1 MQASL
6 RLRVLPVI
14 VAGSVLAGV
23 LGYVVAE
30 ASSRV
35 SHGQLY
41 IWLFILLLVA
51 AGSAYLI
58 SRAPTRTLEI
68 NRVYAAP
75 TLITIAATSLLASG
89 VFLANGHG
97 LQEIS
102 LGGLLPHQIAWG
114 SLGVIFLLIAVWLRV
129 RVPLWLVAYAS
140 LGVLLGLAGR
150 FALGPVLDVG
160 LSAIGLFVM
169 WVVANA
175 LQEDGGIVRLLHA
188 VAIGYWTVTVL
199 AVVVHFTH
207 LSLESMTPA
216 SVQLPWE
223 GGLKNILT
231 TGDDQGYG
239 FITGQPGREAS
250 FIVCAYYLV
259 LWRHHHRSAHGLL
272 GLLAFG
278 LFLTGYGRVPL
289 VGGVIGLGMILLT
302 NQYGTRLW
310 KVALT
315 ALLVVAL
322 LPSLV
327 SKLSDLS
334 ARQGGQYASISDG
347 HLSLWSQHLGLFLE
361 EPLTGVGSNATAAQT
376 AEARLE
382 PILHEPRPLSPEV
395 LTDEGSRGV
404 GGWTGLL
411 AQRGV
416 INGGIILG
424 LIVLALAYCFS
435 PFPDSSAGKKDMTLA
450 RALILAWLIFCITDV
465 APFSIYTVTA
475 YVLGQVAM
483 IAAVRSIRAKNLS
496 QYVRGKSFDRAWK
509 APLLTAEK
517 HVRL

>member
-1 MQASL
+1 MTQ
-6 RLRVLPVI
+6 RLQNLPILVMA
-14 VAGSVLAGV
+14 VVGSVLAGL
-23 LGYVVAE
+23 LGAMLAE
-30 ASSRV
+30 ASI
-35 SHGQLY
+35 GPLGELY
-41 IWLFILLLVA
+41 LWLFVLLLVA
-51 AGSAYLI
+51 GGSAYLI
-58 SRAPTRTLEI
+58 ARSPTRALDI
-68 NRVYAAP
+68 GRMYAAP
-75 TLITIAATSLLASG
+75 TLITIAATSLLTHG
-89 VFLANGHG
+89 VIEFV
-97 LQEIS
+97 
-102 LGGLLPHQIAWG
+102 GGLTRGVKETSVGGVLPHQLAWG
-114 SLGVIFLLIAVWLRV
+114 LLGVIFLLIAVWLRV
-129 RVPLWLVAYAS
+129 RPPLWLMIYAS

-150 FALGPVLDVG
+150 FALNPVLDVG

-175 LQEDGGIVRLLHA
+175 LQEDGGIVRLLHP
-188 VAIGYWTVTVL
+188 VAIGYWTVTIL
-199 AVVVHFTH
+199 AIVVHFTH
-207 LSLESMTPA
+207 LSLWSMTPA
-216 SVQLPWE
+216 TVQLPWE
-223 GGLKNILT
+223 GGLGNILT
-231 TGDDQGYG
+231 TGDDLGYG
-239 FITGQPGREAS
+239 FITGQAGREAS

-259 LWRHHHRSAHGLL
+259 LWRYHHRPGHGLL

-361 EPLTGVGSNATAAQT
+361 EPLTGVGSNATATQS

-382 PILHEPRPLSPEV
+382 PILHESHPLSPEA
-395 LTDEGSRGV
+395 LTAEGSRGV

-416 INGGIILG
+416 IDGGILIG

-435 PFPDSSAGKKDMTLA
+435 PFPDSLLGKKDMTLA
-450 RALILAWLIFCITDV
+450 RALIPVSLIFCITDV

-475 YVLGQVAM
+475 YVLGQVTM
-483 IAAVRSIRAKNLS
+483 IAAVRAI
-496 QYVRGKSFDRAWK
+496 K
-509 APLLTAEK
+509 AFQTSPPR
-517 HVRL
+517 RLQLIPELPGET